1 MQIIRNLNQIKI
13 SLPDL
18 ALTIGNFDGVHLG
31 HLQILSEVKKIA
43 KEKNTT
49 VEKIKKENNLTS
61 DLIQVGQKLK
71 I

>member
-1 MQIIRNLNQIKI
+1 MKKYIITT
-13 SLPDL
+13 
-18 ALTIGNFDGVHLG
+18 TINRPTEATLKFC
-31 HLQILSEVKKIA
+31 KIA

-49 VEKIKKENNLTS
+49 VEKIKKENNLKS